1 MAFGGAAGQPAS
13 TLGVKPA
20 GLASASAQAERLATS
35 RFPSMYAMWVVISP
49 TSGRR
54 MRWDSL

>member
-35 RFPSMYAMWVVISP
+35 
-49 TSGRR
+49 TSA
-54 MRWDSL
+54 